1 MYNKREYQ
9 REWKANRRAMYMYD
23 KSCAICDSREDL
35 EIDHIDPLTKHP
47 ALIKIG
53 YNGAQSVW
61 SWSQKRRDQ
70 ELAKCQVL
78 CKEHHKAKTISEQ
91 TKKQAVVV

>member
-1 MYNKREYQ
+1 MNGKQTVGATYL
-9 REWKANRRAMYMYD
+9 D
-23 KSCAICDSREDL
+23 GKSCVVCASTINL
-35 EIDHIDPLTKHP
+35 EIDHIDPLSKHP
-47 ALIKIG
+47 ALIKTG

-61 SWSQKRRDQ
+61 SWSQTRRDA

-91 TKKQAVVV
+91 TKKSLMRTG